1 MEKRNEHWNERRAAD
16 VDAFI
21 AATPVLATQ
30 QAARRAAQV
39 QAVQALI
46 DGTEPLPCRP
56 AGDNSSQACSCSFQ
70 RTGSQA
76 AVFHD
81 IGGVVGRITVG
92 VYRCS
97 VHGRDN
103 VTVHP
108 FQVGCMPTSPVVNT
122 IWPSLELVEQFRLL
136 QLKDGVGRRLPA
148 PVGCLI
154 SNAAVFARSPQCPC
168 RMLARLCGMCV
179 VFPSPLP
186 WLPLLSLPQ
195 GTSRLTT

>member
-1 MEKRNEHWNERRAAD
+1 MEKRNEHWDERRAAD

-108 FQVGCMPTSPVVNT
+108 FQVGCVPTSPVVNT

-136 QLKDGVGRRLPA
+136 QLKDGVGGHGALAAPASARRLPH
-148 PVGCLI
+148 L
-154 SNAAVFARSPQCPC
+154 
-168 RMLARLCGMCV
+168 
-179 VFPSPLP
+179 
-186 WLPLLSLPQ
+186 
-195 GTSRLTT
+195 